1 MFLKAAASNLQSRY
15 QLKAMC
21 LKACWKF
28 VVEKGMRSKMFKSVS
43 SL

>member
-15 QLKAMC
+15 QLKATC

-28 VVEKGMRSKMFKSVS
+28 VVEKGMRSKTFKSVS

>member
-1 MFLKAAASNLQSRY
+1 MFLRAAASNLQSRN
-15 QLKAMC
+15 QLKATC

-28 VVEKGMRSKMFKSVS
+28 AVEKGMRSETFKSVS